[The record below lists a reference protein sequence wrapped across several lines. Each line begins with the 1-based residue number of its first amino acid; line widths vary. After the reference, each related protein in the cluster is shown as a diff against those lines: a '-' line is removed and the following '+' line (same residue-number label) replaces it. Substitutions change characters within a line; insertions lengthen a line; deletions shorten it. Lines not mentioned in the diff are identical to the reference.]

1 MDAPIQNTIVA
12 ASDLDTRLDWVEPV
26 VKSMM
31 FGETAHFFGP
41 GPDASSADC
50 TAS

>member
-1 MDAPIQNTIVA
+1 MDAPIQNAIVA

>member
-1 MDAPIQNTIVA
+1 MDGPIRDAIVD
-12 ASDLDTRLDWVEPV
+12 SPGLDTRLDWVEPV

-31 FGETAHFFGP
+31 FGETANEFGP
-41 GPDASSADC
+41 GPDGGGADC

>member
-1 MDAPIQNTIVA
+1 MDGPIRDAIVD
-12 ASDLDTRLDWVEPV
+12 SPGLDTRLDWVEPV

-41 GPDASSADC
+41 GPDGGGVDC